1 MNQATMSTRRDFI
14 HTAAAAAIAASVPA
28 ARAQGAARPTIG
40 IIGFQMS
47 SETHARVANAAEAA
61 AKAKGWT
68 AQVLNSRGEL
78 AVNTSQF
85 DTLIQAKVSGIIVCM
100 GKPVEADSQFKKAK
114 EAGIPVVTVM
124 SGASPHA
131 AFDIA
136 VNEYAVGANA
146 AIYLMDQINYRGN
159 ILTQRF
165 EGNTATRIR
174 GKVLDAVLSENTAV
188 KQLGTH
194 TMARTATWRDDVR
207 TGMSALLLRHQ
218 GQVDGIWASFDGQAY
233 VIDDLLQQ
241 SGSGVRGKPVLV
253 SVDGG
258 PETYRR
264 IADPKSF
271 LMATVTIPFERMGTQ
286 AIDVME
292 RLVVKQES
300 PGAINAGPYLYMPSE
315 LVDKTNVAQYLKK

>member
-1 MNQATMSTRRDFI
+1 MSTRREFI
-14 HTAAAAAIAASVPA
+14 QTASAATVAFSALG
-28 ARAQGAARPTIG
+28 AQAQSSRMTLG

-68 AQVLNSRGEL
+68 VQVLNSRGEL

-85 DTLIQAKVSGIIVCM
+85 DTLIQSKVGGIIVCM
-100 GKPVEADSQFKKAK
+100 GKPVEADAQFKKAK
-114 EAGIPVVTVM
+114 DAGIPVITVM
-124 SGASPHA
+124 SGSSPHA

-136 VNEYAVGANA
+136 VNEYSVGSRA
-146 AIYLMDQINYRGN
+146 AIYLMDQLGYRGN

-174 GKVLDAVLSENTAV
+174 GKVLDAVLSENSAV

-194 TMARTATWRDDVR
+194 TMARTASWRDDVR
-207 TGMSALLLRHQ
+207 SGMSALLLRNQ
-218 GQVDGIWASFDGQAY
+218 GQIDGIWASFDGQAY

-241 SGSGVRGKPVLV
+241 AGGNATRGKPVLV

-271 LMATVTIPFERMGTQ
+271 LTATVTIPFERMGTESV
-286 AIDVME
+286 AVME
-292 RLVVKQES
+292 RLAIKKEAHNS
-300 PGAINAGPYLYMPSE
+300 INAGPYIYMQSE
-315 LVDKTNVAQYLKK
+315 LVDKTNVAQYLKKA

>member
-1 MNQATMSTRRDFI
+1 MSTRREFI
-14 HTAAAAAIAASVPA
+14 QTAGAAAALSALGAQAQAPA
-28 ARAQGAARPTIG
+28 KMSLG

-68 AQVLNSRGEL
+68 PQVLNSRGEL
-78 AVNTSQF
+78 AVNISQF
-85 DTLIQAKVSGIIVCM
+85 DTLIQARVGGIIVCM
-100 GKPVEADSQFKKAK
+100 GKPVEADAQFKKAK
-114 EAGIPVVTVM
+114 EASIPVITVM
-124 SGASPHA
+124 SGSSPHA

-136 VNEYAVGANA
+136 VNEYSVGSRA
-146 AIYLMDQINYRGN
+146 AIYLMDQLGYRGN

-174 GKVLDAVLSENTAV
+174 GKVLDAVLSENAAV

-194 TMARTATWRDDVR
+194 TMARTATWREDVR
-207 TGMSALLLRHQ
+207 SGMSALMLRNQ
-218 GQVDGIWASFDGQAY
+218 GKIDGIWASFDGQAY

-241 SGSGVRGKPVLV
+241 EGGTRGKPVLV
-253 SVDGG
+253 STDGG

-271 LMATVTIPFERMGTQ
+271 LMASVAIPFERMGTE
-286 AIDVME
+286 AVAMME
-292 RLVVKQES
+292 RLAVKKEAPS
-300 PGAINAGPYLYMPSE
+300 AINAGPYVYLPSE
-315 LVDKTNVAQYLKK
+315 LVDKSNVAQYLKK

>member
-1 MNQATMSTRRDFI
+1 MSTRREFI
-14 HTAAAAAIAASVPA
+14 QTAGAAAALSALGAQAQAPA
-28 ARAQGAARPTIG
+28 KMSLG

-68 AQVLNSRGEL
+68 PQVLNSRGEL
-78 AVNTSQF
+78 AVNISQF
-85 DTLIQAKVSGIIVCM
+85 DTLIQARVGGIIVCM
-100 GKPVEADSQFKKAK
+100 GKPVEADAQFKKAK
-114 EAGIPVVTVM
+114 EAGIPVITVM
-124 SGASPHA
+124 SGSSPHA

-136 VNEYAVGANA
+136 VNEYSVGSRA
-146 AIYLMDQINYRGN
+146 AIYLMDQLGYRGN

-174 GKVLDAVLSENTAV
+174 GKVLDAVLSENAAV

-194 TMARTATWRDDVR
+194 TMARTATWREDVR
-207 TGMSALLLRHQ
+207 SGMSALMLRNQ
-218 GQVDGIWASFDGQAY
+218 GKIDGIWASFDGQAY

-241 SGSGVRGKPVLV
+241 EGGTRGKPVLV
-253 SVDGG
+253 STDGG

-271 LMATVTIPFERMGTQ
+271 LMASVAIPFERMGTE
-286 AIDVME
+286 AVAMME
-292 RLVVKQES
+292 RLAVKKEAPS
-300 PGAINAGPYLYMPSE
+300 AINAGPYVYLPSE
-315 LVDKTNVAQYLKK
+315 LVDKSNVAQYLKK

>member
-1 MNQATMSTRRDFI
+1 MSTRREFI
-14 HTAAAAAIAASVPA
+14 QTASAAAVAMSALGAQAQTPA
-28 ARAQGAARPTIG
+28 RMSLG

-68 AQVLNSRGEL
+68 VQVLNSRGEL

-85 DTLIQAKVSGIIVCM
+85 DTLIQSKVGGIIVCM
-100 GKPVEADSQFKKAK
+100 GKPVEADAQFRKAR

-136 VNEYAVGANA
+136 VNEYSVGSRA
-146 AIYLMDQINYRGN
+146 AIYLMDQLNYRGN

-174 GKVLDAVLSENTAV
+174 GKVLDAVLSENQAV
-188 KQLGTH
+188 KLLGTH

-207 TGMSALLLRHQ
+207 SGMSALLLRNQ
-218 GQVDGIWASFDGQAY
+218 GKVDGIWASFDGQAY

-241 SGSGVRGKPVLV
+241 AGGSRGKPVLV

-271 LMATVTIPFERMGTQ
+271 LSATVAIPFERMGSE
-286 AIDVME
+286 AVNVMD
-292 RLVVKQES
+292 RLAVKKEAHD
-300 PGAINAGPYLYMPSE
+300 AINAGPYIYMPSE

>member
-1 MNQATMSTRRDFI
+1 MSTRREFI
-14 HTAAAAAIAASVPA
+14 QTVGATAVAMSSVG
-28 ARAQGAARPTIG
+28 ARAQAGKLTIG

-85 DTLIQAKVSGIIVCM
+85 DTLIQAKVGGIIVCM
-100 GKPVEADSQFKKAK
+100 GKPVEADAQFKKAK
-114 EAGIPVVTVM
+114 EAGIPVITVM

-136 VNEYAVGANA
+136 VNEYAVGSRA
-146 AIYLMDQINYRGN
+146 AIYLMDQLNYRGN

-174 GKVLDAVLSENTAV
+174 GKVLDAVLSETPAIKV
-188 KQLGTH
+188 LGTH

-207 TGMSALLLRHQ
+207 SGMSALLLRNQ

-233 VIDDLLQQ
+233 VIDDILQQ
-241 SGSGVRGKPVLV
+241 SGTPRGKPVLIG
-253 SVDGG
+253 VDGG

-271 LMATVTIPFERMGTQ
+271 LEATVTIPFERMGTE
-286 AIDVME
+286 AVNVME
-292 RLVVKQES
+292 RLVVKKEAPS
-300 PGAINAGPYLYMPSE
+300 VINAGPYIYMASE
-315 LVDKTNVAQYLKK
+315 LVDKTNVAQYLKKS

>member
-1 MNQATMSTRRDFI
+1 MSTRRVFI
-14 HTAAAAAIAASVPA
+14 QTASAATVAFSALG
-28 ARAQGAARPTIG
+28 AQAQSSRMTLG

-68 AQVLNSRGEL
+68 VQVLNSRGEL

-85 DTLIQAKVSGIIVCM
+85 DTLIQSKVGGIIVCM
-100 GKPVEADSQFKKAK
+100 GKPVEADAQFKKAK
-114 EAGIPVVTVM
+114 DAGIPVITVM
-124 SGASPHA
+124 SGSSPHA

-136 VNEYAVGANA
+136 VNEYSVGSRA
-146 AIYLMDQINYRGN
+146 AIYLMDQLGYRGN

-174 GKVLDAVLSENTAV
+174 GKVLDAVLSENSAV
-188 KQLGTH
+188 KQLGMH
-194 TMARTATWRDDVR
+194 TMARTASWRDDVR
-207 TGMSALLLRHQ
+207 AGMSALLLRNQ
-218 GQVDGIWASFDGQAY
+218 GQIDGIWASFDGQAY
-233 VIDDLLQQ
+233 VIDDLLQA
-241 SGSGVRGKPVLV
+241 GGNATRGKPVLV

-271 LMATVTIPFERMGTQ
+271 LTATVTIPFERMGTESV
-286 AIDVME
+286 AVME
-292 RLVVKQES
+292 RLAIKKEAHNS
-300 PGAINAGPYLYMPSE
+300 INAGPYIYLQSE
-315 LVDKTNVAQYLKK
+315 LVDKTNVAQFLKKA

>member
-1 MNQATMSTRRDFI
+1 MSTRREFI
-14 HTAAAAAIAASVPA
+14 QTAGAAAVAMSALG
-28 ARAQGAARPTIG
+28 AQAQTPARPTIG

-78 AVNTSQF
+78 AANTSQF

-100 GKPVEADSQFKKAK
+100 GKPVEADAQFKKAK

-136 VNEYAVGANA
+136 VNEYAVGSVA
-146 AIYLMDQINYRGN
+146 AIYLMDQMGYRGN

-207 TGMSALLLRHQ
+207 AGMSALLLRHQ
-218 GQVDGIWASFDGQAY
+218 GQIDGIWASFDGQAY

-241 SGSGVRGKPVLV
+241 AGGGTRGKPVLV

-271 LMATVTIPFERMGTQ
+271 LLATVTIPFERMGTE
-286 AIDVME
+286 AVNVME
-292 RLVVKQES
+292 RLVVKKEA
-300 PGAINAGPYLYMPSE
+300 PGAINAGPYIYMPSE

>member
-1 MNQATMSTRRDFI
+1 MSTRREFI
-14 HTAAAAAIAASVPA
+14 QTAGAAAALSALGAQAQAPA
-28 ARAQGAARPTIG
+28 KMSLG

-68 AQVLNSRGEL
+68 PQVLNSRGEL
-78 AVNTSQF
+78 AVNISQF
-85 DTLIQAKVSGIIVCM
+85 DTLIQAKVGGIIVCM
-100 GKPVEADSQFKKAK
+100 GKPVEADAQFKKAK
-114 EAGIPVVTVM
+114 EAGIPVITVM
-124 SGASPHA
+124 SGSSPHA

-136 VNEYAVGANA
+136 VNEYSVGSRAV
-146 AIYLMDQINYRGN
+146 IYLMDQLGYRGN

-174 GKVLDAVLSENTAV
+174 GKVLDAVLSENAAV

-194 TMARTATWRDDVR
+194 TMARTATWREDVR
-207 TGMSALLLRHQ
+207 SGMSALMLRNQ
-218 GQVDGIWASFDGQAY
+218 GKIDGIWASFDGQAY

-241 SGSGVRGKPVLV
+241 EGGTRGKPVLV
-253 SVDGG
+253 STDGG

-271 LMATVTIPFERMGTQ
+271 LMASVAIPFERMGTE
-286 AIDVME
+286 AVAMME
-292 RLVVKQES
+292 RLAVKKEAPS
-300 PGAINAGPYLYMPSE
+300 AINAGPYVYLPSE
-315 LVDKTNVAQYLKK
+315 LVDKSNVAQYLKK

>member
-1 MNQATMSTRRDFI
+1 MTSRRSFIQAAG
-14 HTAAAAAIAASVPA
+14 AAAVAASA
-28 ARAQGAARPTIG
+28 LRAHAQASKLSLGV
-40 IIGFQMS
+40 IGFQMS

-61 AKAKGWT
+61 AKAKGWNV
-68 AQVLNSRGEL
+68 QVLNSRGDL
-78 AVNTSQF
+78 AANTSQF
-85 DTLIQAKVSGIIVCM
+85 DTLIQAKVGGIIVCM
-100 GKPVEADSQFKKAK
+100 GKPVEADAQFKKAR

-124 SGASPHA
+124 SGSSPHA

-136 VNEYAVGANA
+136 VNEYAVGSDA
-146 AIYLMDQINYRGN
+146 AIYLMDQLGYRGN

-194 TMARTATWRDDVR
+194 TMARTATWREDVR
-207 TGMSALLLRHQ
+207 AGMSALLLRHQ

-241 SGSGVRGKPVLV
+241 NGGGARGKPALV

-258 PETYRR
+258 AETYRR

-271 LMATVTIPFERMGTQ
+271 LMATVTIPFERMGTESVN
-286 AIDVME
+286 VME
-292 RLVVKQES
+292 RLAVKKEA
-300 PGAINAGPYLYMPSE
+300 PGAINAGPDLYRPSE
-315 LVDKTNVAQYLKK
+315 RVDQTNVAQDLKQ